1 MNQQKNPT
9 RYLLL
14 SVLLI
19 AVDQVSKLLVYK
31 YMQPGFSGQI
41 VLIGNWLKLHYVLNP
56 GMAFGMQLGYEYGK
70 LFLTLFRLLA
80 MCAIGWYLVHLA
92 RSGASSGLLWALAMI
107 LAGAVGNV
115 LDSTFYG
122 VFLDNAPYGSP
133 TPWFHGQVIDMIFV
147 DFWEGFIPEWV
158 PVWGGQYYST
168 PIFNIADSCIFLGV
182 CSILIFQGHFYTPAD
197 EEVVSTKTPDHE
209 DAGSL
214 SEPYHFNEVTTSSTP
229 ETTAQNLNQE
239 EIVDLDPSRDV
250 SSSMLNLEQR
260 KIAKQDEPVITNI
273 SENEDTLDIDSSQ
286 DVSSSMLNLEQRKV
300 DKQDKSIIA
309 DISENEDILDI
320 DSSQDVSSS
329 MLNLEQRK
337 VTKQDEPVITD
348 ISEN

>member
-14 SVLLI
+14 SILLI

-41 VLIGNWLKLHYVLNP
+41 LLIGNWLKLHYVLNP

-115 LDSTFYG
+115 IDSTFYG

-147 DFWEGFIPEWV
+147 DFWEGFVPEWV

-197 EEVVSTKTPDHE
+197 DEVVSAKKHNPE
-209 DAGSL
+209 DAESL
-214 SEPYHFNEVTTSSTP
+214 SEPHPFDSAINTEALSEVSKQK
-229 ETTAQNLNQE
+229 EY
-239 EIVDLDPSRDV
+239 VDIDPSLDV
-250 SSSMLNLEQR
+250 SSSMLNLEQ
-260 KIAKQDEPVITNI
+260 KEPAKQ
-273 SENEDTLDIDSSQ
+273 EDILNSDILSNPEKDDIVDIDSSQ
-286 DVSSSMLNLEQRKV
+286 DISSSMLNLEKQEAE
-300 DKQDKSIIA
+300 DKNDYIA
-309 DISENEDILDI
+309 ANTTSDTR
-320 DSSQDVSSS
+320 SSS
-329 MLNLEQRK
+329 INPEEQ
-337 VTKQDEPVITD
+337 
-348 ISEN
+348 ENKKEGL

>member
-1 MNQQKNPT
+1 MNQPKNPA
-9 RYLLL
+9 RYLLF

-19 AVDQVSKLLVYK
+19 AIDQLSKLLVFK

-41 VLIGNWLKLHYVLNP
+41 LLAGNWLKLHYVLNP
-56 GMAFGMQLGYEYGK
+56 GMAFGMQLGHEYGK

-92 RSGASSGLLWALAMI
+92 RTGASKGLLWALSMI

-115 LDSTFYG
+115 IDSTFYG

-182 CSILIFQGHFYTPAD
+182 CSILIFQGHFYTPEE
-197 EEVVSTKTPDHE
+197 EEVTPEVIPDHE
-209 DAGSL
+209 DAESL
-214 SEPYHFNEVTTSSTP
+214 SKPHSFDEVTKTSVTHTEDILNSDD
-229 ETTAQNLNQE
+229 NL
-239 EIVDLDPSRDV
+239 DLDPSRNV
-250 SSSMLNLEQR
+250 AASMVNLETGE
-260 KIAKQDEPVITNI
+260 IAEPIESASSDKLISTVETEDENV
-273 SENEDTLDIDSSQ
+273 DIDSSQ
-286 DVSSSMLNLEQRKV
+286 DISSSMINLE
-300 DKQDKSIIA
+300 
-309 DISENEDILDI
+309 SEEIVKPGE
-320 DSSQDVSSS
+320 SST
-329 MLNLEQRK
+329 EK
-337 VTKQDEPVITD
+337 
-348 ISEN
+348 